1 METEKT
7 PETITP
13 EVAPAK
19 ANLISIE
26 DFAKVELRVAEI
38 LSAELLPKSNKLM
51 KLQVTLGEELGKRQV
66 LAGIAKH
73 YTPEDL
79 VGRKIIVIANLQPA
93 KLMGEESQG
102 MLLAADG
109 IDDIILLAPSKDAP
123 VGARVR

>member
-1 METEKT
+1 MEIENT
-7 PETITP
+7 PEITAEP
-13 EVAPAK
+13 VK
-19 ANLISIE
+19 ANLISID
-26 DFAKVELRVAEI
+26 DFAKIELRVAEI
-38 LSAELLPKSNKLM
+38 LSAEPLPKSNKLM
-51 KLQVTLGEELGKRQV
+51 KLQVTLGEALGQRQV

-79 VGRKIIVIANLQPA
+79 VGRKIIIIANLQPA